1 MSADE
6 ELTDLPAPRSPSLE
20 GLGGEGAASE
30 QEASFQMAVWSLL
43 HDAPE
48 ELPGDD
54 VMLRDA
60 DEEQPID
67 DKPQGILPDSVLEEE
82 LERAWYSQAEDTEVS
97 KSSSAWEV
105 VPPVEAETQSQQEP
119 GSSRILPIPSKVV
132 SSQLE
137 ASSELRRAEHAD
149 EVSYKRRCLQA
160 PKLPW
165 EVGVWSQIFTSSSS
179 RDGGRSMLPSIGVD
193 DVRSPEDAGPALERA
208 EIPAVIRRRL
218 RTL

>member
-67 DKPQGILPDSVLEEE
+67 DEPQGILPDSVLEEE

-165 EVGVWSQIFTSSSS
+165 EVGCGARFLLRVLRGTEAARCCLRLGWMTSGLL
-179 RDGGRSMLPSIGVD
+179 RMLVLPWK
-193 DVRSPEDAGPALERA
+193 RPRFLQ
-208 EIPAVIRRRL
+208 
-218 RTL
+218 